1 MELTT
6 AHSIEMYRMTV
17 IRTALKLYMN
27 TGMKANSM
35 YTPSNMLQAISNKS
49 GKKYK
54 KSKQGYAEA
63 FQDIT
68 NWLNTHRTI
77 NPEEIPL

>member
-1 MELTT
+1 MDLST

-27 TGMKANSM
+27 TGMKANTM
-35 YTPSNMLQAISNKS
+35 YTPSNMLAAISKKS
-49 GKKYK
+49 GKQYK

-63 FQDIT
+63 FNDLEQ
-68 NWLNTHRTI
+68 WLVMHRTVS
-77 NPEEIPL
+77 EELPL

>member
-1 MELTT
+1 MDLST

-17 IRTALKLYMN
+17 IRSALKLYIK

-35 YTPSNMLQAISNKS
+35 YTPSNMLQAISKKS
-49 GKKYK
+49 GKAYK

-63 FQDIT
+63 FQDVSD
-68 NWLNTHRTI
+68 WLNMHRTL
-77 NPEEIPL
+77 NNEELPL

>member
-1 MELTT
+1 MDLTT

-17 IRTALKLYMN
+17 IRSALKLYIK

-35 YTPSNMLQAISNKS
+35 YTPSNMLQAISKKS
-49 GKKYK
+49 GKAYK

-63 FQDIT
+63 FQDVSD
-68 NWLNTHRTI
+68 WLMMHSTVNQ
-77 NPEEIPL
+77 ELPL

>member
-1 MELTT
+1 MDLST

-17 IRTALKLYMN
+17 IRSALKLYMN

-35 YTPSNMLQAISNKS
+35 YTPSNMLAAISKKS
-49 GKKYK
+49 GKQYK

-63 FQDIT
+63 FEDVS
-68 NWLNTHRTI
+68 NWLSMHRTV
-77 NPEEIPL
+77 NNEELPL

>member
-1 MELTT
+1 MDLVT

-17 IRTALKLYMN
+17 IRSALKLYIK

-35 YTPSNMLQAISNKS
+35 YTPSNMLAAISKKS
-49 GKKYK
+49 GKAYK

-63 FQDIT
+63 FEDVS
-68 NWLNTHRTI
+68 NWLLMHRTV
-77 NPEEIPL
+77 NPEELPL

>member
-1 MELTT
+1 MDLST

-27 TGMKANSM
+27 TGMKANTM
-35 YTPSNMLQAISNKS
+35 YTPSNMLAAISKKS
-49 GKKYK
+49 GKQYK

-63 FQDIT
+63 FSDLEQ
-68 NWLNTHRTI
+68 WLMMHRTV
-77 NPEEIPL
+77 NEELPL